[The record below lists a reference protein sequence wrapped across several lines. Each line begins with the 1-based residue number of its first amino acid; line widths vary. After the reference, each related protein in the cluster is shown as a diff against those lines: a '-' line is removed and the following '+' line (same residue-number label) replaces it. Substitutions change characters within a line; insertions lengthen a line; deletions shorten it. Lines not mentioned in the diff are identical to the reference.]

1 MVLLRSSSETQMVTQ
16 GSERRQEPLGRDR
29 GAVAEAQRLQGKG
42 SAVLLDTCNLSEST
56 APAML

>member
-1 MVLLRSSSETQMVTQ
+1 MVTQ

-56 APAML
+56 APAVL